1 MYLGDYLAIEG
12 QPGPFTFTCEA
23 VSTGTPFTAVI
34 DLDKREL
41 FLDKSWISRH
51 PHACRFLRPRGEQ
64 VLCTIHETSPA
75 QCRYYRCIVM
85 RVFDRAGALV
95 GTVRGTLALHS
106 DDPALRATWESALA
120 GMEDGPDIEER
131 LRRVLEA
138 RGYRVE

>member
-1 MYLGDYLAIEG
+1 MYLGDYIAVGEEI
-12 QPGPFTFTCEA
+12 GPFTFACES
-23 VSTGTPFTAVI
+23 VSTGTPFTAVV
-34 DLDKREL
+34 DEDKRDL
-41 FLDKSWISRH
+41 FLDRGWISRH
-51 PHACRFLRPRGEQ
+51 PHACRFLRPQGDR
-64 VLCTIHETSPA
+64 VLCTIHATSPA